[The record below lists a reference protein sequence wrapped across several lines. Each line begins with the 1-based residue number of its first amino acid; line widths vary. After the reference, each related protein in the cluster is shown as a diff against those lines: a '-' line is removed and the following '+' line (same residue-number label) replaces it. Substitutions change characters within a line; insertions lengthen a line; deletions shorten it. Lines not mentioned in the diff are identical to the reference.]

1 MDALLLADAPLPP
14 LELQQVAAQSEGTG
28 LNNDCIIGEW
38 GDWLTATGHSERT
51 AELYIGASHRFLARR
66 YVRGRSLLVLSS
78 TEIVAH
84 LAEIGK
90 HGPARRQARVAL
102 RSLFTFITRRG
113 YRYDDP
119 TAILAGVREP
129 KRKTKPAPFTG
140 DELTRLVV
148 AAAWRDPRR
157 AWAILACHALGAR
170 RTEFVMLR
178 PEDIHWEARRVHF
191 AITKGDKPRD
201 VDMGPL
207 AETALRE
214 LRALGPAPKG
224 ETLGTI
230 LGVHPQTFGGWV
242 NQAGRDCGFPWG
254 RKRRAHTLRSTFATR
269 LGQAGVPVAVIRD
282 LMGHE
287 SIETTDC
294 YLGTY
299 EGDGARAVQ
308 VL

>member
-1 MDALLLADAPLPP
+1 MD
-14 LELQQVAAQSEGTG
+14 
-28 LNNDCIIGEW
+28 NDLILGEW

-51 AELYIGASHRFLARR
+51 AELYLGSAHRFLSRR
-66 YVRGRSLLVLSS
+66 YVRGHSLLTLSS
-78 TEIVAH
+78 SEILAH

-90 HGPARRQARVAL
+90 HGPARRQSRVAL
-102 RSLFTFITRRG
+102 RSLFLFMHRRG
-113 YRYDDP
+113 YRTDDP
-119 TAILAGVREP
+119 TAILDGVHER
-129 KRKTKPAPFTG
+129 KHKTKPTPFTD
-140 DELTRLVV
+140 DELTRLIL
-148 AAAWRDPRR
+148 AAAHRDPRR

-178 PEDIHWEARRVHF
+178 PEDIYWEAHRVHF
-191 AITKGDKPRD
+191 SITKGDKPRD

-207 AETALRE
+207 AEKALRE
-214 LRALGPAPKG
+214 LLALGPAPKG

-299 EGDGARAVQ
+299 DGDGARAVQ